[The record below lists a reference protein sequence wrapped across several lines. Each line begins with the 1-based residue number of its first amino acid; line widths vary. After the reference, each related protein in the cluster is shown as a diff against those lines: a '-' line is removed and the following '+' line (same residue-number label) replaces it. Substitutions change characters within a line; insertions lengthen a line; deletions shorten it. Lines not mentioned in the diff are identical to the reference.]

1 MKLVI
6 QLPCYNEETTL
17 AQTLNDLP
25 REIPGVSEILILV
38 IDDGSQDRTV
48 EVAKSN
54 GVDHILSLV
63 RNEGL
68 ARAFARGIEESLS
81 LGADIIVNT
90 DADNQYNAEDI
101 SRLVQPIL
109 DGKAE
114 MVIGARPIDA
124 ISHFSPLKKLLQRLG
139 SGVVRSVSGTDV
151 DDAPSGFRAF
161 TRSAAM
167 RLNVFSEYT
176 YTLETIIQAGQ
187 NNIPIVSI
195 PVRVNKP
202 TRPSRLMKSI
212 PGYIRRSAATIFRIF
227 VTYRPL
233 RFFLTI
239 ASAVFLGGFA
249 LALRYL
255 HFLWI
260 GEGAGHVQSVILS
273 GVLMLSGVL
282 FGVIALLADLIS
294 VNRRLLEKLNWR
306 IRKLEDQIIREHEK
320 NRPDGN

>member
-25 REIPGVSEILILV
+25 REIPGVSEIQILV

-54 GVDHILSLV
+54 GADHVVSLT

-68 ARAFARGIEESLS
+68 ARAFSRGLEESLA

-101 SRLVQPIL
+101 SKLVQPIL

-114 MVIGARPIDA
+114 MVIGARPISA

-151 DDAPSGFRAF
+151 NDAPSGFRAF
-161 TRSAAM
+161 SRSAAM

-187 NNIPIVSI
+187 NNIPIESI
-195 PVRVNKP
+195 PIRVNKP

-212 PGYIRRSAATIFRIF
+212 PGYIQRSTATIFRIF

-239 ASAVFLGGFA
+239 AIAVFIGGFL

-255 HFLWI
+255 RFLWI

-306 IRKLEDQIIREHEK
+306 IRKLEDKIVRGSE
-320 NRPDGN
+320 